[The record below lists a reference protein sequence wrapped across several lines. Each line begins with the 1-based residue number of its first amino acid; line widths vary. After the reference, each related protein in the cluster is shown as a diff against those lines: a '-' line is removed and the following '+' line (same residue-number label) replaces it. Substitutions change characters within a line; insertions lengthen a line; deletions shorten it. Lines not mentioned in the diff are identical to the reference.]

1 MRYKLPAAAAA
12 LACATTVAVAA
23 PALGDPH
30 GQPNQ
35 HAIDAHLLHQLKKA
49 AKAGDAVLDTG
60 TRIDGGSV
68 GAPVGSYTLTSS
80 TYKMGKF
87 GDSSKV
93 LATCGSGYY
102 VDYDP
107 NDDVDPM
114 WGYTLNVDVH
124 SSSDFVGAA
133 TGYPQAWSQ
142 VGTSSTGVP
151 VFQGFS
157 MKLSNDNPFASNTGS
172 FSWTC
177 DPLPASST

>member
-1 MRYKLPAAAAA
+1 MRYKLPAVAAA
-12 LACATTVAVAA
+12 LAFVTTVAATA
-23 PALGDPH
+23 PAVADPH

-35 HAIDAHLLHQLKKA
+35 HSIDAHLRHQLKKA
-49 AKAGDAVLDTG
+49 AKASGAVVDTG
-60 TRIDGGSV
+60 NLIGGGAV
-68 GAPVGSYTLTSS
+68 GTPDGSYTLTSS

-107 NDDVDPM
+107 NTNVDPR

-142 VGTSSTGVP
+142 VGSSFTGVP
-151 VFQGFS
+151 VFQGFY
-157 MKLSNDNPFASNTGS
+157 MKLSNDNPFASNSGS

-177 DPLPASST
+177 DPLPAP